1 MRQRRQSGFTVI
13 ELMVSLTVAAVLVA
27 MAAPSFRGVID
38 KSKLRG
44 ATDDVVKLLNI
55 ARGSAIK
62 LQRNVSVSIN
72 STSWCAGAISA
83 GDPVAGLRTST
94 TVAACDCTLAASDA
108 SACYIGGTAV
118 GAYSVV
124 SSADHSGVT
133 ISGVDS
139 TIDYSSALTFNSKF
153 GTLDLSNLPTGSL
166 VTLTSPTQKYSTQVT
181 VSPLGQVDAC
191 SVGGKLIS
199 GYPPC

>member
-1 MRQRRQSGFTVI
+1 
-13 ELMVSLTVAAVLVA
+13 MVSLTVAAVLVA
-27 MAAPSFRGVID
+27 MAAPSFRDVID

-72 STSWCAGAISA
+72 STSWCAGALSA
-83 GDPVAGLRTST
+83 ADPVAGKAVGS
-94 TVAACDCTLAASDA
+94 VATCDCTLAATDA
-108 SACYIGGTAV
+108 SACYIGGTTL

-124 SSADHSGVT
+124 SSVDHSGVT
-133 ISGVDS
+133 ISGVDT
-139 TIDYSSALTFNSKF
+139 TIAYSNGLTFNSKF
-153 GTLDLSNLPTGSL
+153 GTLDLDNLPGGSV

-191 SVGGKLIS
+191 AVGGKLIS
-199 GYPPC
+199 GYPSC

>member
-1 MRQRRQSGFTVI
+1 VPERSAPVI
-13 ELMVSLTVAAVLVA
+13 LS
-27 MAAPSFRGVID
+27 RD
-38 KSKLRG
+38 
-44 ATDDVVKLLNI
+44 
-55 ARGSAIK
+55 
-62 LQRNVSVSIN
+62 
-72 STSWCAGAISA
+72 
-83 GDPVAGLRTST
+83 LRTFDDGSS
-94 TVAACDCTLAASDA
+94 CDCTLAASDA